1 MEKGFDWLQLINP
14 EFYINLHVAGV
25 PVGIYV
31 VLFIVFAE
39 TGLFAG
45 FFLPGDSLLFL
56 AGIYSEALVLT
67 IVDFGSE
74 HINVA
79 FLALL
84 VAASGII
91 GNMFGYWFGAK
102 SGTYLYKKE
111 DSFWFKKK
119 YLIQSH
125 EFFEKHGGRAIV
137 FARFLPIIRTF
148 APIIAGVVKM
158 DKKRFM
164 LFNVISS
171 LLWAFALIF
180 AGHYLSALFL
190 KSFGIDLKK
199 HIEIIIIGIVLITTV
214 PLILNAIKG
223 NKVTEEEA
231 VEELKD
237 GNDDNETKIFPN

>member
-1 MEKGFDWLQLINP
+1 MDTFHWTQLLNP
-14 EFYINLHVAGV
+14 EFYINLEIGGV

-56 AGIYSEALVLT
+56 AGIYSGELMSTL
-67 IVDFGSE
+67 IPMEGDFL
-74 HINVA
+74 NVA
-79 FLALL
+79 VLGLL
-84 VAASGII
+84 VGLSGIV
-91 GNMFGYWFGAK
+91 GNTFGYWFGAK
-102 SGTYLYKKE
+102 SGSYLYTKE

-125 EFFEKHGGRAIV
+125 DFFERHGGRAII

-158 DKKRFM
+158 DKKKFM
-164 LFNVISS
+164 FYNILSS
-171 LLWAFALIF
+171 FLWSFTLIF
-180 AGHYLSALFL
+180 AGHYLYALFL
-190 KSFGIDLKK
+190 DWGIDLKS
-199 HIEIIIIGIVLITTV
+199 HIEIIIIGIVAITTV

-223 NKVTEEEA
+223 KKVTEEEA
-231 VEELKD
+231 KQEARED
-237 GNDDNETKIFPN
+237 DDNPNFLP